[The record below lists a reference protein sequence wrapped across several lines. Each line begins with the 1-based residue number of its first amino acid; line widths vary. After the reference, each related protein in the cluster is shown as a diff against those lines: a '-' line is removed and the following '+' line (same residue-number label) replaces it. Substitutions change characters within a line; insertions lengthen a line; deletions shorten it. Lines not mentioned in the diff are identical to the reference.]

1 VANYKDSMNLPKTE
15 FPMRAN
21 LSTREPAWVEKWEQ
35 DQLFKQILA
44 RREGAPDFILHDGP
58 PYANGHIHMG
68 TAYNKI
74 LKDSIVKY
82 KTMRGYRSP
91 YVPGWD
97 CHGQPIEHKVEEDLG
112 PEKMAAIGRV
122 ALRTLCREY
131 ALGWIDVQRA
141 EFKRLGVLGDWD
153 DPYLTLNHSYEAGN
167 VKVFKKLYLDGS
179 IYRGRKSIH
188 WCMHCHTALAEA
200 EIEYADEP
208 SPSIYVKFAFDEA
221 PAEFRVACSELADDG
236 PMPVYLVIWT
246 TTPWTLPAN
255 VAVALNPEADYVGVV
270 RDKQV
275 LIMAKD
281 RVEAVAVEA
290 GWDLEAERLHYVK
303 DASGEPLA
311 LKGAAFEGLR
321 YACPIFPEDRGV
333 VVTEPYVELT
343 TGTGAVHTAPGHGQE
358 DYLCGQRWRLPTK
371 MPVDDN
377 GVFDA
382 GGGPFEGLGVFE
394 AETPILDWLRERGVL
409 LASSNFKH
417 SYPHCWRCKSPVI
430 FRATEQW
437 FVSMEDTG
445 LRQRAL
451 EGFDKF
457 RWIPAWSRNRMGAMI
472 SERPDWCI
480 SRQRSWGVPIPVHHC
495 KDCGEVVATEATF
508 DATIA
513 LFGREGAD
521 AWFIKD
527 PAEYLPEGTACPACG
542 ATELVPESDI
552 VDVWWESGV
561 SHTSVLQMRPELSF
575 PAQMY
580 LEGSDQHRGW
590 FQAAYLTSEAAYGR
604 PPFENLL
611 THGFTVDGEGR
622 KMSKS
627 IGNTISPI
635 DVAGQ
640 YGADI
645 IRLWVAAT
653 DFSQDVGI
661 SDEILARISESY
673 RKIRN
678 TFRFLLSNLDGFDP
692 ADALAH
698 AELQEVDKAE
708 LIRASEVLS
717 SITAADDN
725 WEFHVAQRV
734 ASDYLTEL
742 SATYLD
748 LIKDRLYAESPD
760 SSLRRSAQTV
770 LYELLQMLVRIYA
783 PTLAFT
789 CDEVWSFMPES
800 YRGALA
806 SVHLCDW
813 PELEID
819 LPAEEVAAID
829 EAFTALRHVRG
840 PVTKAL
846 EEARDEGVVGKSQEA
861 ELRLCCGPATA
872 ALLRARDPQALR
884 EYFIVAG
891 VTIAEDESLGPA
903 SETQVEVARSDL
915 QKCPR
920 CWNYRALA
928 TDAAY
933 PEVCPRC
940 AATLR
945 EIGFAADDAAPV
957 G

>member
-1 VANYKDSMNLPKTE
+1 MVTNYKDSMNLPKTD

-21 LSTREPAWVEKWEQ
+21 LKDREPAWVQSWER
-35 DQLFKQILA
+35 DGLFARILA
-44 RREGAPDFILHDGP
+44 RRDGAPDFILHDGP

-97 CHGQPIEHKVEEDLG
+97 CHGQPIEHKVEEELG
-112 PEKMAAIGRV
+112 PEAMAAISRV
-122 ALRTLCREY
+122 DLRAKCRDY

-153 DPYLTLNHSYEAGN
+153 DPYLTLRHSYEAGN

-208 SPSIYVKFAFDEA
+208 SPSIFVKFDFVEA
-221 PAEFRVACSELADDG
+221 PEAFKIPCSRHPENGL
-236 PMPVYLVIWT
+236 MPVKLVIWT

-275 LIMAKD
+275 LIMAAE
-281 RVEAVAVEA
+281 RVEAVAAQA
-290 GWDLEAERLHYVK
+290 GWDFESCERLHYVK
-303 DASGEPLA
+303 DAAGEPLK
-311 LKGAAFEGLR
+311 LKGTAFEGLH
-321 YACPIFPEDRGV
+321 YACPIFPDERGV
-333 VVTEPYVELT
+333 VITEPYVDLS

-358 DYLCGQRWRLPTK
+358 DYLSGQRWHLPTK

-382 GGGPFEGLGVFE
+382 GGGPFKGRGVFE
-394 AETPILDWLRERGVL
+394 AEPEILSWLREHELL
-409 LASSNFKH
+409 LAAADFTH

-445 LRQRAL
+445 LRARAL

-457 RWIPAWSRNRMGAMI
+457 RWIPDWSRNRMGAMI
-472 SERPDWCI
+472 TERPDWCI

-495 KDCGEVVATEATF
+495 ASCGAVVANEATF

-513 LFGREGAD
+513 LFEAEGAD

-527 PAEYLPEGTACPACG
+527 PSEYLPADTVCPDCG
-542 ATELVPESDI
+542 GSELTPESDI

-561 SHTSVLQMRPELSF
+561 SHTSVLQTRPELSF

-580 LEGSDQHRGW
+580 LEGTDQHRGW

-635 DVAGQ
+635 EITDKF
-640 YGADI
+640 GADI
-645 IRLWVAAT
+645 IRLWVATT
-653 DFSQDVGI
+653 DFTQDVGI
-661 SDEILARISESY
+661 SDEILERTAESY

-678 TFRFLLSNLDGFDP
+678 TFRFLLSNLSDFEPGMRRAT
-692 ADALAH
+692 ADLAEVDAAECAH
-698 AELQEVDKAE
+698 AA
-708 LIRASEVLS
+708 EVLRAV
-717 SITAADDN
+717 TAANDD
-725 WEFHVAQRV
+725 WQFHVAQRQL
-734 ASDYLTEL
+734 SDYISEL
-742 SATYLD
+742 SSTYLD
-748 LIKDRLYAESPD
+748 LIKDRLYAEAPD
-760 SSLRRSAQTV
+760 SPARRSAQTV
-770 LYELLQMLVRIYA
+770 LYELLQMFVRVYA

-789 CDEVWSFMPES
+789 CEEVWSFMPES
-800 YRGALA
+800 YRAGAD

-813 PELEID
+813 PELEA
-819 LPAEEVAAID
+819 PADGALT
-829 EAFTALRHVRG
+829 EAYRVLRRVREQ
-840 PVTKAL
+840 VTKAL
-846 EEARDEGVVGKSQEA
+846 EEARAAGVAGKSQEA
-861 ELRLCCGPATA
+861 ALTLCCDPGTA
-872 ALLRARDPQALR
+872 AVLRARSVEGLQ
-884 EYFIVAG
+884 EYFIVAT
-891 VTIAEDESLGPA
+891 VELCEDAEISGPA
-903 SETQVEVARSDL
+903 ATRVEVRRSEL
-915 QKCPR
+915 EKCPR
-920 CWNYRALA
+920 CWNHRALSG
-928 TDAAY
+928 DADFA
-933 PEVCPRC
+933 EVCGRC
-940 AATLR
+940 ASVLH
-945 EIGFAADDAAPV
+945 EIGFTADAE
-957 G
+957 